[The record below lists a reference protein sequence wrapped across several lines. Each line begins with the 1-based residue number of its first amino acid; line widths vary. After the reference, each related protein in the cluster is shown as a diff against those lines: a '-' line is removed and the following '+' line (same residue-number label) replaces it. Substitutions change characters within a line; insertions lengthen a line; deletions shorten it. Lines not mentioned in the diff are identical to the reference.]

1 MHDRSPPP
9 DRLPLIVLT
18 VGAALGLLFASV
30 STFDFAQ
37 HLDRQ
42 VHGLHCSIIPGLGV
56 PDASGT
62 SGCHVT
68 LMSPYSSVLRSLFW
82 GGLPVSLPGMSMF
95 AYLLWRGASGLLSA
109 QGQDKGAAQA
119 LLAAATIPLL
129 TSLGM
134 GTLSLFVLDALCKV
148 CLGIYIGSLV
158 SFVGAAWAY
167 RAQGTGRGGIGDPI
181 GEGPAATSGRALGL
195 LGALA
200 AFVALPAAAWAA
212 LVPDHSTYIGTC
224 GKLTV
229 MDDPKGVLLPLD
241 PHPGG
246 RLAIEVLD
254 PLCPSCKGFEDR
266 LLSSGHAEA
275 LDRKVLLFPLDNSC
289 NWMVGGTMHPG
300 ACTISEAVLCAKADA
315 KQVIDWAFVHQEQ
328 IRTEAAAD
336 PEAAKRLVVQQFPA
350 LKDCVGSANARAQLN
365 HSLRWAVRN
374 ELPVLTPQL
383 YVDGVRLCDADT
395 DLGLDFALGTIL
407 SSPAGG
413 AAPSAADPARG
424 AR

>member
-1 MHDRSPPP
+1 VYDRSPPP

-30 STFDFAQ
+30 STYDFAQ

-42 VHGLHCSIIPGLGV
+42 VHGLHCSIIPGLGA

-95 AYLLWRGASGLLSA
+95 AFLLWRGASGLLSPS
-109 QGQDKGAAQA
+109 GQDKGAAQA

-148 CLGIYIGSLV
+148 CLGIYISSLV
-158 SFVGAAWAY
+158 SFIGAVWAY
-167 RAQGTGRGGIGDPI
+167 RAQGARGGIEDAIGDLPS
-181 GEGPAATSGRALGL
+181 AAPSRALGL
-195 LGALA
+195 LGALVG
-200 AFVALPAAAWAA
+200 FVALPAAAWAA
-212 LVPDHSTYIGTC
+212 LVPDHGKYIGTC
-224 GKLTV
+224 GKLTAT
-229 MDDPKGVLLPLD
+229 DDPKGVLLPLD

-246 RLAIEVLD
+246 RAAIEVLD

-266 LLSSGHAEA
+266 LLASGHAGA

-300 ACTISEAVLCAKADA
+300 ACTISEAVLCAKTDA
-315 KQVIDWAFVHQEQ
+315 KRVIDWAFVHQEQ

-336 PEAAKRLVVQQFPA
+336 PEAAKRLVLQQFPE
-350 LKDCVGSANARAQLN
+350 LKNCVGGANVKAQLN
-365 HSLRWAVRN
+365 QSLRWAVKN

-407 SSPAGG
+407 SAPPSSPVG
-413 AAPSAADPARG
+413 AAAPARG
-424 AR
+424 DR